1 MCKYQIQIN
10 NKYGNMMINAGD
22 NYSEAINKYKE
33 VKDEYASITCDIN
46 FLNDG
51 KIQCQKKNDNSMEKL
66 YDNLLDVLVKIAEH
80 EIEMSEKEEEFNR
93 AKNANYHMIEE
104 LDTSKL
110 SDEEQLDI
118 FKNMKTMLTKRRSIE
133 SENQKAY
140 AFHDTFLKIYDAIEN
155 YENKDKCKVNKNISR
170 FKDQYYRESPKN
182 KQKRLSNLQNRFSL

>member
-51 KIQCQKKNDNSMEKL
+51 KIQFQKKNDNSMEKL

-104 LDTSKL
+104 LDISKL

-140 AFHDTFLKIYDAIEN
+140 AF
-155 YENKDKCKVNKNISR
+155 
-170 FKDQYYRESPKN
+170 
-182 KQKRLSNLQNRFSL
+182 RLQR

>member
-51 KIQCQKKNDNSMEKL
+51 KIQFQKKNDNSMEKL

-80 EIEMSEKEEEFNR
+80 EIEMSEKEEEFN
-93 AKNANYHMIEE
+93 KIMIEGQSE
-104 LDTSKL
+104 YEKED
-110 SDEEQLDI
+110 
-118 FKNMKTMLTKRRSIE
+118 LTKFTLPDTMQYNGSYDRRIRY
-133 SENQKAY
+133 K
-140 AFHDTFLKIYDAIEN
+140 
-155 YENKDKCKVNKNISR
+155 
-170 FKDQYYRESPKN
+170 
-182 KQKRLSNLQNRFSL
+182 

>member
-51 KIQCQKKNDNSMEKL
+51 KIQFQKKNDNSMEKL

-80 EIEMSEKEEEFNR
+80 EIEL
-93 AKNANYHMIEE
+93 H
-104 LDTSKL
+104 
-110 SDEEQLDI
+110 
-118 FKNMKTMLTKRRSIE
+118 
-133 SENQKAY
+133 
-140 AFHDTFLKIYDAIEN
+140 
-155 YENKDKCKVNKNISR
+155 
-170 FKDQYYRESPKN
+170 
-182 KQKRLSNLQNRFSL
+182 

>member
-51 KIQCQKKNDNSMEKL
+51 KIQFQKKNDNSMEKL

-104 LDTSKL
+104 LDISKL

-155 YENKDKCKVNKNISR
+155 YENKDK
-170 FKDQYYRESPKN
+170 
-182 KQKRLSNLQNRFSL
+182 